1 MAFTSVPIILTLS
14 YSLCLAN
21 LGLANNTLTGSI
33 PSQLSFLTDLGVS
46 LDLSGN
52 KLVGTIPTELGRL
65 RKLSECSLEIFTLL
79 ETNKGTNTVV
89 MAIGQNFDLGWNQLN
104 GTIPT
109 ELGFLTN
116 LELLFSLAYNNL
128 SGPIPTTLGQLTA
141 LCKFMNFF
149 RCVSTYNTNN
159 LTQLVTHFQSK
170 YVLASE
176 QEHEWDD
183 PF

>member
-1 MAFTSVPIILTLS
+1 
-14 YSLCLAN
+14 
-21 LGLANNTLTGSI
+21 
-33 PSQLSFLTDLGVS
+33 
-46 LDLSGN
+46 
-52 KLVGTIPTELGRL
+52 
-65 RKLSECSLEIFTLL
+65 
-79 ETNKGTNTVV
+79 